1 MKKLKVFKDFEK
13 DIFFAPALGN
23 SVTRFDP
30 VDRAKCFYW
39 ERERTLCFTYPEIGE
54 VFNSSKIICCLGF
67 FILVSFGFIG
77 YRRLTIG
84 LSQETK
90 NLLQLFEKN
99 FRKTKI
105 S

>member
-1 MKKLKVFKDFEK
+1 MV
-13 DIFFAPALGN
+13 
-23 SVTRFDP
+23 
-30 VDRAKCFYW
+30 
-39 ERERTLCFTYPEIGE
+39 
-54 VFNSSKIICCLGF
+54 F
-67 FILVSFGFIG
+67 FILVSIGFIG

-105 S
+105 SYSKTLFAGVAITLFTLYFKF